1 VNLIFSV
8 RNSGDC
14 VTLVDAYGNDEGN
27 EYELK
32 HVYEAVDKMLR
43 NSYIAYAVQTVLCR
57 DTFSKLEHQ
66 LISEQFYGRVYEHCS
81 NLAAGERTGE
91 MSSREIYRIVDC
103 LLLARTAVDFTAA
116 SNNQV
121 SDALKAM
128 HKASSAYYQR
138 GTLDYNADDPD
149 YAEGLRFAYLTTE
162 LTGETSLPEWVHRDE
177 VLDTSVER
185 NVEFRARIA
194 EVNENYDL
202 IKEHQDVC
210 RERQT
215 IDIELLKLVDKSDA
229 GALRSGLL

>member
-1 VNLIFSV
+1 
-8 RNSGDC
+8 
-14 VTLVDAYGNDEGN
+14 
-27 EYELK
+27 
-32 HVYEAVDKMLR
+32 
-43 NSYIAYAVQTVLCR
+43 
-57 DTFSKLEHQ
+57 
-66 LISEQFYGRVYEHCS
+66 
-81 NLAAGERTGE
+81 
-91 MSSREIYRIVDC
+91 
-103 LLLARTAVDFTAA
+103 
-116 SNNQV
+116 
-121 SDALKAM
+121 M

-210 RERQT
+210 RDRQT